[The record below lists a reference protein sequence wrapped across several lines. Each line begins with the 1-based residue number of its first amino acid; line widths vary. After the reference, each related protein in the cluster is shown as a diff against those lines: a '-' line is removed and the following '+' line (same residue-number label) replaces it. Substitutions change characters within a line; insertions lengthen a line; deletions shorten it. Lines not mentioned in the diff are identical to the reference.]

1 MLNFKMIKL
10 WRGGRVVDRIR
21 LEIGRLAIVRRFKS
35 SPLRFSPTGKG
46 HNILCPYSILYLS
59 KLSCYIFRLHSVF
72 IGSPITR
79 GLSPLP
85 VCVLNDEQ
93 LRLFHDDLNS
103 KKL

>member
-1 MLNFKMIKL
+1 
-10 WRGGRVVDRIR
+10 
-21 LEIGRLAIVRRFKS
+21 
-35 SPLRFSPTGKG
+35 
-46 HNILCPYSILYLS
+46 LYLS
-59 KLSCYIFRLHSVF
+59 NLSCYIFRLQSVF

-79 GLSPLP
+79 GLSTLP